1 MKIVHSVDALGT
13 LAGSAVTIG
22 NFDGVHLGHQAL
34 IRRTLEVAA
43 QEGLTPVV
51 MTFWPHPRQVL
62 FPERGHMPLTTRE
75 DRLAL
80 LESLGVSCVLE
91 LPFTHEL
98 ASLEAGTF
106 VQSILAPMHLR
117 RLVVGYDFTLGRNRG
132 GQVSVLRELGALTG
146 FSVEQLEPVLVSGT
160 VVSSTSL
167 RGLIGQGDVARAA
180 TLLGRFHGFTGEVV
194 HGDGRGAGLGFP
206 TANQRKPEVVLPVE
220 GVYATRASFDGH
232 TWPAVT
238 CVGRKPTF
246 GDNELGVET
255 FLLEDGKNLYGQM
268 MRLEFVARVRGEE
281 RFASVEALKQ
291 RIAQD
296 VKDARDLLAQ
306 AAF

>member
-1 MKIVHSVDALGT
+1 
-13 LAGSAVTIG
+13 
-22 NFDGVHLGHQAL
+22 
-34 IRRTLEVAA
+34 
-43 QEGLTPVV
+43 

-91 LPFTHEL
+91 LPFTREL
-98 ASLEAGTF
+98 ASLEAGAF
-106 VQSILAPMHLR
+106 VQAILAPMRLR

-132 GQVSVLRELGALTG
+132 GQVAVLRELGALTG
-146 FSVEQLEPVLVSGT
+146 FTVEQLEPVLVSGT

-220 GVYATRASFDGH
+220 GVYATRATHNGH

-246 GDNELGVET
+246 GENELGVET
-255 FLLEDGKNLYGQM
+255 FLLEDGQNLYGQM

-296 VKDARDLLAQ
+296 VVDARALLAP
-306 AAF
+306 AMS

>member
-1 MKIVHSVDALGT
+1 
-13 LAGSAVTIG
+13 
-22 NFDGVHLGHQAL
+22 
-34 IRRTLEVAA
+34 
-43 QEGLTPVV
+43 
-51 MTFWPHPRQVL
+51 
-62 FPERGHMPLTTRE
+62 MPLTTRE
-75 DRLAL
+75 DRFAL
-80 LESLGVSCVLE
+80 LETLGVPFVLE
-91 LPFTHEL
+91 LPFTREL
-98 ASLEAGTF
+98 ASLDAGTF
-106 VQSILAPMHLR
+106 VQTILEPMHLR

-132 GQVSVLRELGALTG
+132 GQVTVLRELGALTG
-146 FSVEQLEPVLVSGT
+146 FTVEQLEPVLVDGT

-180 TLLGRFHGFTGEVV
+180 RLLGRFHGFSGEVV

-220 GVYATRASFDGH
+220 GVYATRATLDGH
-232 TWPAVT
+232 AWPAVT

-268 MRLEFVARVRGEE
+268 MRLEFVGRVRGEE
-281 RFASVEALKQ
+281 RFASVDALKQ

-296 VKDARDLLAQ
+296 VKDARSLLAQ

>member
-1 MKIVHSVDALGT
+1 MKIVHAIDALGA
-13 LAGSAVTIG
+13 LAGAAVTIG

-34 IRRTLEVAA
+34 IRRTLEVSAR
-43 QEGLTPVV
+43 EGLTPVV

-75 DRLAL
+75 DRFAL
-80 LESLGVSCVLE
+80 LEGLGVPFVLE
-91 LPFTHEL
+91 LPFTREL
-98 ASLEAGTF
+98 ASLDAGTF
-106 VQSILAPMHLR
+106 VQTILEPMRLR

-146 FSVEQLEPVLVSGT
+146 FTVEQLEPVLVEGT

-180 TLLGRFHGFTGEVV
+180 KLLGRFHGFCGEVV
-194 HGDGRGAGLGFP
+194 HGEGRGAGLGFP

-220 GVYATRASFDGH
+220 GVYATRATLDGH

-255 FLLEDGKNLYGQM
+255 FLLEDGQDLYGRM

-281 RFASVEALKQ
+281 RFASVDALKQ

-296 VKDARDLLAQ
+296 VKDARSLLAQ
-306 AAF
+306 AAI

>member
-1 MKIVHSVDALGT
+1 MQPWQLRAL
-13 LAGSAVTIG
+13 
-22 NFDGVHLGHQAL
+22 
-34 IRRTLEVAA
+34 
-43 QEGLTPVV
+43 
-51 MTFWPHPRQVL
+51 
-62 FPERGHMPLTTRE
+62 ER
-75 DRLAL
+75 
-80 LESLGVSCVLE
+80 
-91 LPFTHEL
+91 LPK
-98 ASLEAGTF
+98 
-106 VQSILAPMHLR
+106 
-117 RLVVGYDFTLGRNRG
+117 
-132 GQVSVLRELGALTG
+132 LRELGALTG

-206 TANQRKPEVVLPVE
+206 TANQRKPDVVLPVE
-220 GVYATRASFDGH
+220 GVYATRASLNGH
-232 TWPAVT
+232 KWPAVT

-281 RFASVEALKQ
+281 RFASVEALKE

-296 VKDARDLLAQ
+296 VKDARALLAQ
-306 AAF
+306 AAY

>member
-1 MKIVHSVDALGT
+1 
-13 LAGSAVTIG
+13 
-22 NFDGVHLGHQAL
+22 
-34 IRRTLEVAA
+34 
-43 QEGLTPVV
+43 

-62 FPERGHMPLTTRE
+62 FPERGHMPITTRE

-98 ASLEAGTF
+98 AALEAGTF
-106 VQSILAPMHLR
+106 VQQILAPMHLR

-132 GQVSVLRELGALTG
+132 GQASVLRELGAVMG
-146 FSVEQLEPVLVSGT
+146 FTVEQLEPVLVSGT

-180 TLLGRFHGFTGEVV
+180 TLLGRFHVFTGEVV

-206 TANQRKPEVVLPVE
+206 TANQRKPDVVLPVE
-220 GVYATRASFDGH
+220 GVYATRASLNGH
-232 TWPAVT
+232 KWPAVT

-281 RFASVEALKQ
+281 RFASVEALKE

-296 VKDARDLLAQ
+296 VKDARALLAQ
-306 AAF
+306 AAY

>member
-13 LAGSAVTIG
+13 LEGSAVTIG

-62 FPERGHMPLTTRE
+62 FPERGHMPITTRE

-98 ASLEAGTF
+98 AALEAGTF
-106 VQSILAPMHLR
+106 VQQILEPMRLR

-146 FSVEQLEPVLVSGT
+146 FTVEQLEPVLASGT
-160 VVSSTSL
+160 VVSST
-167 RGLIGQGDVARAA
+167 
-180 TLLGRFHGFTGEVV
+180 
-194 HGDGRGAGLGFP
+194 
-206 TANQRKPEVVLPVE
+206 
-220 GVYATRASFDGH
+220 
-232 TWPAVT
+232 
-238 CVGRKPTF
+238 
-246 GDNELGVET
+246 
-255 FLLEDGKNLYGQM
+255 
-268 MRLEFVARVRGEE
+268 
-281 RFASVEALKQ
+281 
-291 RIAQD
+291 
-296 VKDARDLLAQ
+296 
-306 AAF
+306 